1 MNALVI
7 YSAQGGLSDL
17 ANGIKSGLEATGFRV
32 QLKEA
37 EARGSSPV
45 VVASYDLVCV
55 GSPVLGPFGGQVAAD
70 IDAMVK
76 RLSRMEG
83 KVSVAFVK
91 PKVLGVRKALTRLMG
106 MLEHQGSWVQD
117 FAALKNRAEAEAFGR
132 RLHTVVRK
140 GP

>member
-1 MNALVI
+1 
-7 YSAQGGLSDL
+7 GGLSDL
-17 ANGIKSGLEATGFRV
+17 ANGLKSGLEATGCRV

-55 GSPVLGPFGGQVAAD
+55 GSPVLGPFGGQVAAG

-117 FAALKNRAEAEAFGR
+117 FAALKNRAEA
-132 RLHTVVRK
+132 
-140 GP
+140 